1 METYTIILI
10 TWAGVS
16 VIAFIALL
24 FKSAPYGRHSMS
36 SWGPSMPSRLGW
48 ILMESPAVY
57 LMLLFL
63 IFFSNSLGIIE
74 LTFTLIW
81 MVHYIHRSFIWPI
94 RAKLE
99 GKRITLLVVL
109 LAAIFNIV
117 NVYIQGSWIFNFG
130 SYETEWFW
138 SPFFIIGLSI
148 FLIGLYINI
157 KSDNILIKLREK
169 YGSGYHIPK
178 GFLFNKISSPNYFGE
193 ILEWLG
199 WFIMTLSPA
208 GLVFFIWTMANL
220 IPRAKSNHEWSLE
233 NIENYPK
240 DRKKVIPFIY

>member
-57 LMLLFL
+57 LMLFFL

-130 SYETEWFW
+130 KYETEWFW

-220 IPRAKSNHEWSLE
+220 IPRAKSNHEWSLK

>member
-109 LAAIFNIV
+109 LAAFFNIV

>member
-1 METYTIILI
+1 
-10 TWAGVS
+10 
-16 VIAFIALL
+16 
-24 FKSAPYGRHSMS
+24 
-36 SWGPSMPSRLGW
+36 
-48 ILMESPAVY
+48 MESPAVY
-57 LMLLFL
+57 LMLLFI

>member
-1 METYTIILI
+1 MEIYAIILK
-10 TWAGVS
+10 TWAGIS

-24 FKSAPYGRHSMS
+24 FKSAPYGRYSMS

-57 LMLLFL
+57 LMLLFI

-109 LAAIFNIV
+109 LAAFFNIV

>member
-1 METYTIILI
+1 
-10 TWAGVS
+10 
-16 VIAFIALL
+16 
-24 FKSAPYGRHSMS
+24 MS

>member
-10 TWAGVS
+10 TWAGIS

-24 FKSAPYGRHSMS
+24 FKSAPYGRYSMS

>member
-57 LMLLFL
+57 LMLFFI

>member
-10 TWAGVS
+10 TWAGIS

-109 LAAIFNIV
+109 LAAFFNIV

-220 IPRAKSNHEWSLE
+220 IPRAKSNHEWSLK

>member
-10 TWAGVS
+10 TWAGIS

-57 LMLLFL
+57 LMLFFL

>member
-10 TWAGVS
+10 TWAGIS

-57 LMLLFL
+57 LMLFFL

-117 NVYIQGSWIFNFG
+117 NVYIQGSWIFIFG
-130 SYETEWFW
+130 SYEAEWFW

>member
-10 TWAGVS
+10 TWAGIS

>member
-1 METYTIILI
+1 METYNNTLCIWTGISI
-10 TWAGVS
+10 
-16 VIAFIALL
+16 IAFIALL

-57 LMLLFL
+57 LMLLFM
-63 IFFSNSLGIIE
+63 FYSSSSLGVVEIAFIA
-74 LTFTLIW
+74 IW
-81 MVHYIHRSFIWPI
+81 MVHYVHRSFIWPL

-99 GKRITLLVVL
+99 GKRITLIVVL
-109 LAAIFNIV
+109 LAAIFNLV
-117 NVYIQGSWIFNFG
+117 NVCIQGSWIFIYG
-130 SYETEWFW
+130 SYEKEWLL
-138 SPFFIIGLSI
+138 SPFFIVGLLF

-157 KSDNILIKLREK
+157 KSDNILMELRKEH
-169 YGSGYHIPK
+169 GSGYHIPN
-178 GFLFNKISSPNYFGE
+178 GFLYNKVSCPNYFGE

-208 GLVFFIWTMANL
+208 GLVFLIWTMANL

-233 NIENYPK
+233 NIEGYPK
-240 DRKKVIPFIY
+240 DRKKVIPYLY

>member
-1 METYTIILI
+1 MEIYAIILK
-10 TWAGVS
+10 TWAGIS

-24 FKSAPYGRHSMS
+24 FKSAPYGRYSMS

-57 LMLLFL
+57 LMLLFI

-109 LAAIFNIV
+109 LAAFFNIV

-220 IPRAKSNHEWSLE
+220 IPRAKSNHEWSLK